1 MSQVFARMTE
11 GWRGLG
17 VGEGSEGFEEDGSLV
32 VLFAFF

>member
-17 VGEGSEGFEEDGSLV
+17 EGSEGFEEDLSLV
-32 VLFAFF
+32 VPLAGS

>member
-17 VGEGSEGFEEDGSLV
+17 VGEASEGFEDDVSLV
-32 VLFAFF
+32 VPLAGF